1 MLLLAV
7 LGYLLLTVAV
17 GIFSMRLVKNS
28 GDFVNAGRR
37 LPLFL
42 SSAALFALWFGSETL
57 FGATSAFLEGGVLG
71 IIEDP
76 LGGFLCLMLFGA
88 FFAKRLYR
96 MNLLTLGDLYRQAYG
111 KQIELL
117 ASAFML
123 LTFFGY
129 IAAQLVALGLL
140 LQLLAGISLTQG
152 ILIST
157 LVVTLYTLAGGM
169 WAISITD
176 FVQSIII
183 VGGLLWACIELVDR
197 AGGLNT
203 VVASAPVGHFE
214 LIPPPNTHAWLH
226 YLAAW
231 MTLGLGSLPSQD
243 IFQRM
248 NASKNEKVAVR
259 SFYLGGLLYLAIAI
273 MPLLIVLAA
282 QQLYPELLAGD
293 MQQVLPRVMLNQM
306 PVGIQVVFFGALL
319 SAIFSTC
326 SGAILAPAS
335 ILSENIVKPLW
346 GKKLTDKQFLVLL
359 RLSVIAMAV
368 AGCLMAMQ
376 RNNIYELVGE
386 ASLLGLVTLLVP
398 MCVAIFWP
406 TCARPLPAMFAMIFG
421 FFSWFIAEHLL
432 HTNSPALVWGFG
444 TSLLAYFFGYFFDQN
459 AAKTKKRPEG
469 RLN

>member
-7 LGYLLLTVAV
+7 MGYLLLTVAV

-28 GDFVNAGRR
+28 GDFMNAGRS

-57 FGATSAFLEGGVLG
+57 FGATSAFLEGGILG

-76 LGGFLCLMLFGA
+76 LGGFLCLLLFGGL
-88 FFAKRLYR
+88 FARRLYR

-111 KQIELL
+111 PKVERL
-117 ASAFML
+117 AAIFML

-140 LQLLAGISLTQG
+140 LEMLAGISLAQG
-152 ILIST
+152 IMVST
-157 LVVTLYTLAGGM
+157 VVVSLYTLAGGM

-176 FVQSIII
+176 FAQGIII
-183 VGGLLWACIELVDR
+183 VAGLVWACVLLVSE
-197 AGGLNT
+197 AGGLGVLAQST
-203 VVASAPVGHFE
+203 PPEHFKI
-214 LIPPPNTHAWLH
+214 LPPPTTHDWLH

-248 NASKNEKVAVR
+248 NASKNERVAVH
-259 SFYLGGLLYLAIAI
+259 SFYWGGIIYLLMAVL
-273 MPLLIVLAA
+273 PLLIVLAA
-282 QQLYPELLAGD
+282 RHLYPQLLQGD
-293 MQQVLPRVMLNQM
+293 MQQVLPKVMLTKM
-306 PVGIQVVFFGALL
+306 PLGLQIVFFGALL

-335 ILSENIVKPLW
+335 ILSENIIKPLW

-359 RLSVIAMAV
+359 RLSVMAMAV

-376 RNNIYELVGE
+376 RNNIYKLVGE

-398 MCVAIFWP
+398 MCVAVFWP
-406 TCARPLPAMFAMIFG
+406 KYARPLPAMFAMIFG
-421 FFSWFIAEHLL
+421 FFCWFITEHLL
-432 HTNSPALVWGFG
+432 HTNSLALVWGFG
-444 TSLLAYFFGYFFDQN
+444 ASLLAYFFGYFFDHH
-459 AAKTKKRPEG
+459 AAKTKKSAPQDA
-469 RLN
+469 

>member
-1 MLLLAV
+1 MLLGAV
-7 LGYLLLTVAV
+7 VAYLVLTVLV
-17 GIFSMRLVKNS
+17 GFLSMRWVKS
-28 GDFVNAGRR
+28 STDFVNANRQ

-57 FGATSAFLEGGVLG
+57 FGATSAFLEEGILG
-71 IIEDP
+71 IVEDP

-96 MNLLTLGDLYRQAYG
+96 MNLLTLGDLYRNAYG
-111 KQIELL
+111 PRVELI
-117 ASAFML
+117 AAGFML

-140 LQLLAGISLTQG
+140 LQLLAGISLSQG

-176 FVQSIII
+176 FAQSIVI
-183 VGGLLWACIELVDR
+183 VAGLAWAAWLLVTE
-197 AGGLNT
+197 AGGWSNLAAQT
-203 VVASAPVGHFE
+203 PAEHFRVLPE
-214 LIPPPNTHAWLH
+214 SQPQAWWH

-248 NASKNEKVAVR
+248 NASKSGGVAVR
-259 SFYLGGLLYLAIAI
+259 SFYLGGILYLCIAI
-273 MPLLIVLAA
+273 LPLLVVMAA
-282 QQLYPELLAGD
+282 RVLYPDLLQGD
-293 MQQVLPRVMLNQM
+293 MQQVLPRVMLAHM
-306 PVGIQVVFFGALL
+306 PLGVQVLFFGALL

-335 ILSENIVKPLW
+335 ILSENLVKPLLP
-346 GKKLTDKQFLVLL
+346 GKLGDKQFLLLL
-359 RLSVIAMAV
+359 RLAVVLMAL
-368 AGCLMAMQ
+368 AGCVMALM

-386 ASLLGLVTLLVP
+386 ASVLGLVTLLVP

-406 TCARPLPAMFAMIFG
+406 TFAHPVPAMLAMIFG
-421 FFSWFIAEHLL
+421 GLSWLIAEHVLQSS
-432 HTNSPALVWGFG
+432 SPALIWGFG
-444 TSLLAYFFGYFFDQN
+444 ASILAYIFGYWWRYKL
-459 AAKTKKRPEG
+459 ARIKK
-469 RLN
+469 